1 MRVKHFII
9 DGACDVQQAVANL
22 QPGDWMIVTAGE
34 ELSHL
39 FQRLINARLH
49 QKTEAIEEKNRLEK
63 FLLSLSPDQAYHEE
77 VNNTLDKLYLLL
89 AEGMLMTFSDN
100 SLAVYLKAMVTAL
113 LSQSI
118 AAGVTNA
125 ITIDGRDVII
135 CESNKGIPVID
146 WKVTENKLREKLSDG
161 TFIVSG
167 AYGRRITGDTLDL
180 GLGGSQLTATIIGS
194 ILKADEVRFYTTA
207 SYDGTSELTYEEAA
221 QVFSSSSLVY
231 PPVMLPLKKA
241 CVPLVLSSVYSSQV
255 LATIT
260 SSTLSNRPT
269 GITGVI
275 CSEPMN
281 LITVCGTG
289 LMGSIGISSS
299 IFGSLAE
306 ANVNIHF
313 ISQSTSE
320 YSISFAVKRSDV
332 CETLHA
338 VQQFISDTQ
347 LRAFNDLSFD
357 NREVSIVTVYG
368 NRMRNVPGI
377 SGKIYSALGDAN
389 INIIA
394 ASQGG
399 EEMSISVVVNEA
411 DAKRSL
417 EVIET
422 LL

>member
-9 DGACDVQQAVANL
+9 DGACDVQRAIKNL
-22 QPGDWMIVTAGE
+22 QPGDWVVVAAGE
-34 ELSHL
+34 KLDHL
-39 FQRLINARLH
+39 FQQLTDAQLH
-49 QKTEAIEEKNRLEK
+49 QKTEAVEEKRRLET
-63 FLLSLSPDQAYHEE
+63 FLLSLSTSRSYHEE
-77 VNNTLDKLYLLL
+77 VSRTLYKLHLLL

-100 SLAVYLKAMVTAL
+100 SLSVYLKAMVTAL
-113 LSQSI
+113 LPQSI
-118 AAGVTNA
+118 AASTTDA
-125 ITIDGRDVII
+125 IAIDGRDVII

-146 WKVTENKLREKLSDG
+146 WKVTENKLRERAADG

-167 AYGRRITGDTLDL
+167 AYGRRLTGDTLDL
-180 GLGGSQLTATIIGS
+180 GFGGSQLTATIIGS
-194 ILKADEVRFYTTA
+194 VLKADEVRFFTAA
-207 SYDGTSELTYEEAA
+207 SYDGASELTYEEAA
-221 QVFSSSSLVY
+221 QVFSASSLVY
-231 PPVMLPLKKA
+231 PPVMLPLKKTGI
-241 CVPLVLSSVYSSQV
+241 PLVLSSMSSSQV

-275 CSEPMN
+275 CSDPMN

-289 LMGSIGISSS
+289 LRGSIGISSS
-299 IFGSLAE
+299 IFGSLAK

-313 ISQSTSE
+313 ISQSISE
-320 YSISFAVKRSDV
+320 YSISFAVKRIDV
-332 CETLHA
+332 PQAIHA
-338 VQQFISDTQ
+338 VQQLISDTQ

-357 NREVSIVTVYG
+357 NKEVSIVTIYG

-377 SGKIYSALGDAN
+377 SGKIYSTLGDAN

-399 EEMSISVVVNEA
+399 EEMSISVVVGET
-411 DAKRSL
+411 DARHSL
-417 EVIET
+417 EVLCT